1 MTESKNTKISVKL
14 LCLALALVLAAV
26 AGYSFYDQRHFKETV
41 VVSDALTDVRWLSD
55 YVPELEGTFGDTPI
69 FVFDSG
75 VEGGSLLYCGG
86 THPYEPATS
95 LSAFILME
103 NIQVEKGVV
112 YVIPQCSFSATT
124 LGVQGNAYPPYF
136 TIETE
141 WGQQKYKIGERNTN
155 PLDQW
160 PDNFTYINYP
170 SGQSQAYN
178 DLRNLN
184 RCYPGRLDGTFTE
197 RVAYAIMEFIR
208 TEEIDISIDCHE
220 ASIMYPVVGTYV
232 AHQNAEN
239 IAMMASMDLTGNG
252 IFDMKYE
259 ASPNSLKG
267 FTHREWG
274 DYSDTLAILME
285 TPEPFIDRIVGP
297 ITEDLMMTGQDL
309 FLSFAGDKG
318 LTYVEYSEEN
328 NYSWPMEVRV
338 GRHLTGA
345 AKCLEYLPMFY
356 PEKEVIATWPS
367 YDELVEQGCGAFL
380 HDPSTAD
387 PNQVYEIY
395 CERYEYKGP
404 IASKEEPAAEEPAAE
419 EPAVEEPV
427 AEEPAAEEPAVE
439 EPVAEEPAAE
449 EPAAEEPAAEE
460 PAAEEPVAEESAAE
474 EPAAEEPAAEE
485 AAA

>member
-1 MTESKNTKISVKL
+1 MTANKKQLLQKII
-14 LCLALALVLAAV
+14 CLALALVLAAI
-26 AGYSFYDQRHFKETV
+26 AGVSFYDQRHYKETV
-41 VVSDALTDVRWLSD
+41 VVSDALTEVRWLSD
-55 YVPELEGTFGDTPI
+55 YVPMLKGTYGDTPI

-75 VEGGSLLYCGG
+75 VEGGSVLYCGG

-112 YVIPQCSFSATT
+112 YVIPQCSYSATT
-124 LGVQGNAYPPYF
+124 LGVQGNAYPSYY

-141 WGQQKYKIGERNTN
+141 WGEQKYKIGERNTN

-208 TEEIDISIDCHE
+208 TENIDMSIDCHE

-232 AHQNAEN
+232 AHDDAMD
-239 IAMMASMDLTGNG
+239 IAMMAAMDLSATS
-252 IFDMKYE
+252 FDMKIE
-259 ASPNSLKG
+259 QSPKSLKG

-297 ITEDLMMTGQDL
+297 ITEDLMMTGKDL

-318 LTYVEYSEEN
+318 LTYVKYTEEN
-328 NYSWPMEVRV
+328 DYSWPMNVRV
-338 GRHLTGA
+338 GRHLSGA
-345 AKCLEYLPMFY
+345 AKAVYYMGMFF

-367 YDELVEQGCGAFL
+367 YEELVEKDCGAFL
-380 HDPSTAD
+380 HDPAAANPD
-387 PNQVYEIY
+387 QVY
-395 CERYEYKGP
+395 KF
-404 IASKEEPAAEEPAAE
+404 
-419 EPAVEEPV
+419 
-427 AEEPAAEEPAVE
+427 
-439 EPVAEEPAAE
+439 
-449 EPAAEEPAAEE
+449 
-460 PAAEEPVAEESAAE
+460 
-474 EPAAEEPAAEE
+474 
-485 AAA
+485 